1 MKLNELLEV
10 TCLDTVVKIEGVRER
25 ETVLEKVIN
34 CKNKYGRIDSAE
46 WEEAV
51 KKYGKN
57 KVFHQYV
64 ENNTL
69 VILIKC

>member
-34 CKNKYGRIDSAE
+34 CKNKYGRIDSEE
-46 WEEAV
+46 WEEVV

-57 KVFHQYV
+57 KVIHQYV

>member
-10 TCLDTVVKIEGVRER
+10 TCMDTIIKIEGIKER
-25 ETVLEKVIN
+25 KIIIEKVID
-34 CKNKYGRIDSAE
+34 CKDKYGRIDSEE
-46 WEEAV
+46 WEEVV

-57 KVFHQYV
+57 KVIHQYV

-69 VILIKC
+69 VILIKY

>member
-10 TCLDTVVKIEGVRER
+10 TCLDTVVKIEGVRKR
-25 ETVLEKVIN
+25 ETVIEKVMN
-34 CKNKYGRIDSAE
+34 CKDKYGRINSAE
-46 WEEAV
+46 REEVV